1 MSGLTVPVTRWAG
14 RAIVVGSAA
23 CRSLPCQVL
32 ARMAC
37 PLMEVEDPYAA
48 MLELCR
54 RPASYRALVLSLRS
68 IYREELAIIQAAK
81 GRFPSVEIWL
91 AHTDGQAAA
100 LAEAM
105 RMGAD
110 GLLSEDGLHR
120 FAVPAVPVQSPQAL
134 AASAQSADEPR
145 PEVRPRTAALPE
157 SESDAGDPPAEQV
170 DPILTAEELKALL
183 EDRPD

>member
-1 MSGLTVPVTRWAG
+1 MSGLTVPVTRLAG
-14 RAIVVGSAA
+14 RAIVVGSAQ

-48 MLELCR
+48 MLELYR

-81 GRFPSVEIWL
+81 RRFPTVEIWL
-91 AHTDGQAAA
+91 AHTDGQAAS

-105 RMGAD
+105 QMGAD

-120 FAVPAVPVQSPQAL
+120 FAAPARPAPPQSTVDAPP
-134 AASAQSADEPR
+134 ADEP
-145 PEVRPRTAALPE
+145 PA
-157 SESDAGDPPAEQV
+157 ESDPDDPPTENA

-183 EDRPD
+183 EDKPI